1 MSARRKRLLILVA
14 LAGAA
19 SYVALLLLPVGAV
32 QAAADSVTG
41 GEWPWWTLPLGLFG
55 LTLVLGVLAV
65 LAGVGGGVLFVPIV
79 SGFAPSIHIDFVRGA
94 GLMVALSGALAAGP
108 RLLDGGL
115 VNLRLA
121 IPISLMASS
130 GAIVGAMIGLALPPH
145 LVQIALG
152 VVILVMAVIMTTVKP
167 SDAAAGSRRDPIAVA
182 LGIGGVFP
190 DPESGKD
197 VPWEPRRMA
206 LGLVLFLGVG
216 VMAGMFGLGAGW
228 ANVPVLNLVMGIP
241 LRFAVAT
248 SYFLLA
254 ITDTSAVLIY
264 LNRGALLPLVAI
276 PAVLGIML
284 GARFGSVLLVRM
296 KTTAI
301 RKVVIG
307 VLVIAGLRALLRG
320 FGI

>member
-1 MSARRKRLLILVA
+1 MV
-14 LAGAA
+14 
-19 SYVALLLLPVGAV
+19 LLLLPAGAV

-41 GEWPWWTLPLGLFG
+41 GDWPWWVLPGGLFG

-79 SGFAPSIHIDFVRGA
+79 SGFAPFIHIDFVRGA
-94 GLMVALSGALAAGP
+94 GLMVALSGALSAGP
-108 RLLDGGL
+108 RLLDRSL

-121 IPISLMASS
+121 IPIALVASS
-130 GAIVGAMIGLALPPH
+130 GAIMGAMIGLALPPH
-145 LVQIALG
+145 LVQISLG
-152 VVILVMAVIMTTVKP
+152 VVILAMAVIMVTVRP
-167 SDAAAGSRRDPIAVA
+167 SEAGAEGRRDPIAVA

-216 VMAGMFGLGAGW
+216 IMAGVFGLGAGW

-264 LNRGALLPLVAI
+264 LNRGALVPLVAI

-284 GARFGSVLLVRM
+284 GARIGFVLLLRM

-301 RKVVIG
+301 RRMVVV
-307 VLVIAGLRALLRG
+307 VLVMAGLRALLRG